1 MPFNGLSQRP
11 IKLTVAAL
19 GGQGGG
25 VLASWLVGIA
35 ESEGYLA
42 QTTSVPGV
50 AQRTGATIYYLEF
63 FPQAIAARAGRDPV
77 MALMPASGDVDCVLA
92 SELAEAARA
101 IQRGLV
107 TRDRTTLIASSH
119 RSYAISEKS
128 AMGDG
133 TADAKQLLELVRT
146 QAKHAVVFDMDAVA
160 EQHHSVIS
168 SVMLGALG
176 GSGVLPFRKA
186 AFEAAIKK
194 AGIAVSTN
202 LAAFEDAF
210 QRAERGGDEAADADA
225 AVGSARAGSVG
236 AGLADGGRVGVAALG
251 ARGGVGSVDAGGAGK
266 RGDLSEVPEKARSPS
281 LQPLLDRVRRLPES
295 VQKVVFE
302 GVRRAIDYQDPEYAA
317 LYLDRVERVAALDG
331 RWVGA
336 PRADAGASGRPGARS
351 GAAVGPGTA
360 VGPGAAVGPAAAA
373 AGSPSAARDGVGTGA
388 AYRPGAAAGSSG
400 AASDGVGGGAWALTE
415 ATARG
420 LALWMTF
427 EDTIRVADLKTR
439 AARFVRV
446 RDDIRAEPGQ
456 LFGITE
462 FMKPRVQEIAGTL
475 PVGIGRWLLR
485 SPRVSQWLSR
495 WTRGKR
501 VRTGTFSGFL
511 LLHTLGGLK
520 RWRRRTLRFQEEN
533 TRIEQ
538 WLGHIERLAGT
549 QYALAVELARAQRLV
564 KGYGD
569 THERG
574 WRNFSSLLERID
586 DLAPRPDGAAVFAR
600 LHAAAL
606 EDEEG
611 KALARELAEISSVA
625 VVNAALERA
634 RA

>member
-1 MPFNGLSQRP
+1 MPSERP
-11 IKLTVAAL
+11 IKLTIAAL

-25 VLASWLVGIA
+25 VLANWLIGIA

-63 FPQAIAARAGRDPV
+63 FPQAAAAAAGRDPI
-77 MALMPASGDVDCVLA
+77 MALMPVSGDVDCVLA

-133 TADAKQLLELVRT
+133 AANEKELIELVRS
-146 QAKHAVVFDMDAVA
+146 QAKRVVLFDMDAMA
-160 EQHHSVIS
+160 ESHHSVIS

-194 AGIAVSTN
+194 GGIAVNTN
-202 LAAFEDAF
+202 LAAFEDAW
-210 QRAERGGDEAADADA
+210 QRADLGDT
-225 AVGSARAGSVG
+225 VGSAGEP
-236 AGLADGGRVGVAALG
+236 L
-251 ARGGVGSVDAGGAGK
+251 DA
-266 RGDLSEVPEKARSPS
+266 VPAQARSPK
-281 LQPLLDRVRRLPES
+281 LQPLLDRVRRFAAP
-295 VQKVVFE
+295 VQKIVLE
-302 GVRRAIDYQDPEYAA
+302 GVRRAIDYQDPEYAK
-317 LYLDRVERVAALDG
+317 LYLDRLERVAGLDG
-331 RWVGA
+331 NGE
-336 PRADAGASGRPGARS
+336 RS
-351 GAAVGPGTA
+351 
-360 VGPGAAVGPAAAA
+360 
-373 AGSPSAARDGVGTGA
+373 
-388 AYRPGAAAGSSG
+388 
-400 AASDGVGGGAWALTE
+400 LTE
-415 ATARG
+415 ATARS

-439 AARFVRV
+439 STRFTRV
-446 RDDIRAEPGQ
+446 RDEIRADAGQ

-462 FMKPRVQEIAGTL
+462 FMKPRVTEIAGTL
-475 PVGIGRWLLR
+475 PAGLGRWLLR
-485 SPRVSQWLSR
+485 SPGMNRLLTR
-495 WTRGKR
+495 WTGGKQI
-501 VRTGTFSGFL
+501 RTGTVTGFL
-511 LLHTLGGLK
+511 MLHMLGGLK
-520 RWRRRTLRFQEEN
+520 RWRRGTLRFHEEN
-533 TRIEQ
+533 ERIEQ
-538 WLGHIERLAGT
+538 WLKRLENLVAT
-549 QYALAVELARAQRLV
+549 NYALAVELARAQRLV

-574 WRNFSSLLERID
+574 WRNFSTLVDKLDE
-586 DLAPRPDGAAVFAR
+586 LAPRSDGAAVFAR
-600 LHAAAL
+600 LQAAAL
-606 EDEEG
+606 ADEEG

-625 VVNAALERA
+625 VVKVALERA